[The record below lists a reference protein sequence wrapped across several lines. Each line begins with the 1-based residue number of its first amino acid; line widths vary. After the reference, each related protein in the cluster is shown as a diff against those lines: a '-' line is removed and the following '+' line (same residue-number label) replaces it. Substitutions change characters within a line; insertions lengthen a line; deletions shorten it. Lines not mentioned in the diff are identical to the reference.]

1 MRTIGLIGGM
11 SWQASAEYYRLINE
25 AAAARLG
32 GQHNAKSVI
41 VTVDFAEIVAK
52 QQTGDWEG
60 AAKLLADAAVS
71 LERAGADMVALC
83 ANTMHV
89 VAEPVAAA
97 VTVPFVHLVDATA
110 AAVKAAG
117 ITRVGLLGTRYTMEM
132 DFYRDRMAE
141 LGVEILVPPADER
154 TAVHDI
160 IYGELTLGVLREES
174 RETYRRSM
182 ANLAER
188 GAAGIIFGC
197 TEIPLLVSAADSP
210 VPVFDST
217 RIHAERLVGLAL
229 E

>member
-32 GQHNAKSVI
+32 GQHNAKSVML
-41 VTVDFAEIVAK
+41 TVDFDEIVAF
-52 QQTGDWEG
+52 QQAGDWEG
-60 AAKLLADAAVS
+60 AAKTLAEAATS

-97 VTVPFVHLVDATA
+97 ITVPFVHLVDVTA
-110 AAVKAAG
+110 DAVKATG

-132 DFYRDRMAE
+132 DFYKDRMAE
-141 LGVEILVPPADER
+141 LGVEVLVPPAEVR

-160 IYGELTLGVLREES
+160 IYGELTFGILREES
-174 RETYRRSM
+174 REVFRRGM

-217 RIHAERLVGLAL
+217 LLHAERLVGLAVD
-229 E
+229 